1 MLKRNVPFFFHCL
14 TTALPY
20 GRAYVLRSGL
30 PPRKRN
36 GSADRSPVRPVSRR
50 GDCAC
55 ERGGRGRRP
64 LSRID
69 AHPCRLASRGLVSP
83 PHTAPSAARSE
94 CQKRISRQGSV
105 WRLDKQRRK
114 REAAGRPTPKCSEFT
129 PTGHG
134 PRRLPVP
141 ALPRP
146 QVRSF
151 RFHMTLTA

>member
-55 ERGGRGRRP
+55 ERGGRGRRRGGRRSCAACCGWRRRWRTTSVP
-64 LSRID
+64 RSAPTSPSPKPNPTSTRYILIYLSSVVYDLLCADYIYYYY
-69 AHPCRLASRGLVSP
+69 
-83 PHTAPSAARSE
+83 TQYIRSVLNLYSY
-94 CQKRISRQGSV
+94 ISIN
-105 WRLDKQRRK
+105 
-114 REAAGRPTPKCSEFT
+114 
-129 PTGHG
+129 
-134 PRRLPVP
+134 
-141 ALPRP
+141 
-146 QVRSF
+146 
-151 RFHMTLTA
+151 